1 MESRFVPGQRVLNEA
16 EPDLGL
22 GLVEEVPDARTVVVR
37 FPATAQV
44 RRYRL
49 QSAPLRPVVL
59 RAGQEA
65 VARDGRRFR
74 IESVEVREGL
84 RTYLGDGEVLSESDL
99 EDRIP
104 LADALDR
111 LRAGHLGFP
120 GDLDLR
126 REGWEIR
133 SALLATRTRGLGSAR
148 VRLLDHQ
155 LDLAH
160 RVSRMEAPRVLLAD
174 EVGLGKTIEAGLIFS
189 ALRALGRAGRVLI
202 VVPESLVHQWL
213 AEMVRRFHELFSVVG
228 MSALGEARVFS
239 SARRV
244 LVPLGALQAGLLDE
258 ACRHR
263 WDLLIVDEAHHLR
276 LGQPS
281 YAAIEKLAA
290 RSRGLLLLTG
300 TPTRGGLENEFGLL
314 HLVDPGRFPDL
325 DSHLRERPQWK
336 AAAQAARDLQSL
348 QETTDPEHRESV
360 LRALEH
366 LYPQDRS
373 FLEALEDF
381 RSGRESGVQSL
392 IEALIDRHGPGRV
405 LFRNRR
411 ERLAGLFPG
420 RHLHPVPLPR
430 TSPGEEDPRLAWLCS
445 FLDAHPEEKVLLI
458 ARRGATVLDLQESLR
473 LRRGARAAVFHEG
486 LPLVERDRQA
496 AWFADPEGAQI
507 LLASEIGSEGR
518 NFQFAHHLVMW
529 DIPLHPDLIEQR
541 IGRLDRIGQEKPV
554 EIHALFREGLPEER
568 LFRWHHEAVGSF
580 VGPVEGSDE
589 ILHAVEPRQNL
600 MGPGFPD
607 FLERTRRLVQEHR
620 DLARQNVDL
629 LVDLNSFREAEGRAL
644 REEIEAT
651 GAASRLEEY
660 LGMALERF
668 GVQDEETA
676 TPGLY
681 RIRPGQMMFV
691 DSLPGLREDGMLAT
705 FSRHQ
710 ALDREDL
717 EYLTPDHPLV
727 DGVLSM
733 LLDGA
738 EGSASAV
745 RWRGAPAAG
754 LVVQGLFLM
763 EAIGPPRLE
772 LQRYLPPTPLLVS
785 VDLAGRAWSGGL
797 PGAHAL
803 ERLQAPTVGA
813 LSARL
818 GDRLEALVER
828 AGALAVERSRAWRE
842 AALEKA
848 RRALGQEQARL
859 EELHRVNPAV
869 PAEEVQAHRARASAV
884 LKALNQAVPR
894 LDSLRL
900 VLLEPGT
907 S

>member
-49 QSAPLRPVVL
+49 QSAPLRRVLL

-65 VARDGRRFR
+65 VGRDGRRFR
-74 IESVEVREGL
+74 IESVEVCEDL
-84 RTYLGDGEVLSESDL
+84 RTYLGDGQRLPESDL

-111 LRAGHLGFP
+111 LRAGQLGYAS
-120 GDLDLR
+120 DLDLR

-133 SALLATRTRGLGSAR
+133 ATLLATRTRGLGSAR

-160 RVSRMEAPRVLLAD
+160 RISRMEAPRVLLAD

-239 SARRV
+239 AARRV
-244 LVPLGALQAGLLDE
+244 LVPLGALQMGLLDE

-276 LGQPS
+276 LGQPA

-325 DSHLRERPQWK
+325 GSYLRERPQWK

-348 QETTDPEHRESV
+348 EGIADPERRESV
-360 LRALEH
+360 LKALES
-366 LYPQDRS
+366 LYPEDLS
-373 FLEALEDF
+373 FQEALEAF
-381 RSGRESGVQSL
+381 RSGRESGVQAL
-392 IEALIDRHGPGRV
+392 LEALIDRHGPGRV

-420 RHLHPVPLPR
+420 RNLHPVSLPKAG
-430 TSPGEEDPRLAWLCS
+430 SGGEEPRLAWLCA

-458 ARRGATVLDLQESLR
+458 ARRGTTVLELQESLR

-518 NFQFAHHLVMW
+518 NFQFAHHLIMW

-541 IGRLDRIGQEKPV
+541 IGRLDRIGQENPV

-568 LFRWHHEAVGSF
+568 LFRWHHEAMGSF
-580 VGPVEGSDE
+580 EGPVEGADE
-589 ILHAVEPRQNL
+589 ILHAVEPRLNL
-600 MGPGFPD
+600 MGPGFPG
-607 FLERTRRLVQEHR
+607 FVERTRRLVEEHR
-620 DLARQNVDL
+620 ERARQDVDL

-660 LGMALERF
+660 LGKALERL

-691 DSLPGLREDGMLAT
+691 DSLPGLRQDGMLAT
-705 FSRHQ
+705 FSRSF
-710 ALDREDL
+710 ALDREDV

-754 LVVQGLFLM
+754 LLVQGLFLM
-763 EAIGPPRLE
+763 EATGPPRLE
-772 LQRYLPPTPLLVS
+772 LQRYLEPTPLLLT
-785 VDLAGRAWSGGL
+785 VDLSGKAWSGRV
-797 PGAHAL
+797 PGPQAL

-813 LSARL
+813 LCARL
-818 GDRLEALVER
+818 GDRLEVLLQR
-828 AGALAVERSRAWRE
+828 AGELALERSGPLRE
-842 AALEKA
+842 AALQRA
-848 RRALGQEQARL
+848 RRDLGQEHSRL

-869 PAEEVQAHRARASAV
+869 SAEEVQAHRSRLGGV
-884 LKALNQAVPR
+884 LKALEQAVPR

-900 VLLEPGT
+900 VLLEPG
-907 S
+907 SP